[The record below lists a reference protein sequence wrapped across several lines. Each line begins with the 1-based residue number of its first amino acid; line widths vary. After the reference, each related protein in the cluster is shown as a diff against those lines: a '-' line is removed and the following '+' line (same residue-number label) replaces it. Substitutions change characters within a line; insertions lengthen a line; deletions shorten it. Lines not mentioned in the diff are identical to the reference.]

1 MMNNALKKLTINDL
15 KIGMHASM
23 WQLSDLYGVW
33 IYINP
38 NTINRDT
45 GEVDI
50 LYFCTEKSKDDNKII
65 DINNKF
71 GGTSVI
77 YQPDF
82 YAEEDA
88 EVYG

>member
-1 MMNNALKKLTINDL
+1 MMNNGLKKLTINDL
-15 KIGMHASM
+15 KTGMHVIM

-33 IYINP
+33 IYVNH
-38 NTINRDT
+38 NTINRYT
-45 GEVDI
+45 GEVGI

-65 DINNKF
+65 EINNKF

-88 EVYG
+88 EVYD